1 MQTYVLKLQ
10 NTNSITMI
18 KIIFNDKKILL
29 VESYQ
34 KISKK
39 LALSS
44 AIISFKFD
52 EEKIQFLIDDLL
64 ISENEFLILVG
75 NPFENLEIIKKS
87 FKLIQA
93 GGGVVLSN
101 KEEILFI
108 YRRKKWDLPK
118 GKLDEN
124 ETIEQCAV
132 REVQEETGLVE
143 LILGPLLITTY
154 HLYIENEMILKETFW
169 FEMTTNERTLVPQA
183 EEGIKKAIW
192 VHPNNIQ
199 FQLANT
205 YESILDVIESL

>member
-1 MQTYVLKLQ
+1 
-10 NTNSITMI
+10 MI

-39 LALSS
+39 LSLSS

-75 NPFENLEIIKKS
+75 NPLDNLEIIKRT

-93 GGGVVLSN
+93 GGGVVLSTN
-101 KEEILFI
+101 DEILFI

-118 GKLDEN
+118 GKLDEA
-124 ETIEQCAV
+124 ETIEQCAI

-143 LILGPLLITTY
+143 LKLGPLLMTTY

-192 VHPNNIQ
+192 VHQNNIQ

>member
-1 MQTYVLKLQ
+1 
-10 NTNSITMI
+10 MI

-75 NPFENLEIIKKS
+75 NPLENLEIIKKS

-124 ETIEQCAV
+124 ETIEQCAI

-199 FQLANT
+199 FQLSNT
-205 YESILDVIESL
+205 YESIIDVIESL

>member
-1 MQTYVLKLQ
+1 
-10 NTNSITMI
+10 MI

-75 NPFENLEIIKKS
+75 NPLENLEIIKKT

-101 KEEILFI
+101 NEEILFI

-118 GKLDEN
+118 GKLDEH
-124 ETIEQCAV
+124 ETIEQCAI

-192 VHPNNIQ
+192 VHQNNIQ
-199 FQLANT
+199 FQLSNT

>member
-1 MQTYVLKLQ
+1 
-10 NTNSITMI
+10 MI
-18 KIIFNDKKILL
+18 KIIFNEKKILL
-29 VESYQ
+29 VDSYQ
-34 KISKK
+34 DLSEKIP
-39 LALSS
+39 LSS

-52 EEKIQFLIDDLL
+52 EQKIQYLIDDLL

-75 NPFENLEIIKKS
+75 NPLENLQILKKS

-118 GKLDEN
+118 GKLDEA
-124 ETIEQCAV
+124 ETIEECAI
-132 REVQEETGLVE
+132 REVKEETGLSE
-143 LILGPLLITTY
+143 LTLGALLITTY

-169 FEMTTNERTLVPQA
+169 FEMTTNERALVPQA

-199 FQLANT
+199 FQLSNT
-205 YESILDVIESL
+205 YESIVDVIECM

>member
-1 MQTYVLKLQ
+1 
-10 NTNSITMI
+10 MI

-75 NPFENLEIIKKS
+75 NPLDNLEIIKKT

-93 GGGVVLSN
+93 GGGVVLSTN
-101 KEEILFI
+101 DEILFI

-118 GKLDEN
+118 GKLDEA

-143 LILGPLLITTY
+143 LKLGTLLMTTY

-192 VHPNNIQ
+192 VHQNNIQ
-199 FQLANT
+199 FQLSNT
-205 YESILDVIESL
+205 YESIIDVIESL